1 MNNIDGVPVDKEAER
16 ELLSSLLA
24 GPDYIF
30 RIASEIK
37 PDYFYNEDY
46 RAIYTKL
53 IAKAQAEETIE
64 EITFTHGESDARQII
79 LMGLFDNAI
88 TGTTAKHW
96 ADRVRQVAYARAIY
110 NLGHTLCEQAA
121 TLENFEDADSFLR
134 GRVDEVLSKYN
145 VADTDTYNPEDID
158 KICETIQA
166 KRHNPGIH
174 GIKTLFPLFDRLVK
188 GLKIINLVTAPSG
201 FGKTA
206 LSLQWAWNV
215 GVLQRIP
222 CLYMNYEMGE
232 DELLERLLACG
243 SGVSLEKIQLGA
255 TTDAE
260 NDQVSTARAALAD
273 GKLSITGCEEK
284 TIDNTIN
291 LIHQYNSQHHIKLVF
306 IDYIGEIGLKNDEH
320 SQHTYAL
327 YGHWMQKIK
336 NACSRLEMKAVI
348 LAQLNRDGYDG
359 PPGMQNVSD
368 SMQLVHKASVAGGL
382 YMAKDGR
389 PHFKIFKNRGGPLPQ
404 AIPLLFNKSCQ
415 QISEVS
421 V

>member
-1 MNNIDGVPVDKEAER
+1 M
-16 ELLSSLLA
+16 LSSLLA

-53 IAKAQAEETIE
+53 IAKAQAGETIE

>member
-53 IAKAQAEETIE
+53 IAKAQAGETIE
-64 EITFTHGESDARQII
+64 EITFTHGESGARQII

>member
-1 MNNIDGVPVDKEAER
+1 LNNIDGVPVDKEAER

-53 IAKAQAEETIE
+53 IAKAQAGETIE

>member
-53 IAKAQAEETIE
+53 IAKAQAGETIE

-404 AIPLLFNKSCQ
+404 AIPLLFNK
-415 QISEVS
+415 
-421 V
+421 

>member
-1 MNNIDGVPVDKEAER
+1 MNNIDGIPVDKEAEQ

-53 IAKAQAEETIE
+53 IAKAQAGETIE

>member
-53 IAKAQAEETIE
+53 IAKAQAGETIE

-389 PHFKIFKNRGGPLPQ
+389 PHFKIFKNRGGPIPQ

>member
-53 IAKAQAEETIE
+53 IAKAQAGETIE

>member
-53 IAKAQAEETIE
+53 IAKAQASEDIE

-96 ADRVRQVAYARAIY
+96 ANRVRQVAYARAIY

-121 TLENFEDADSFLR
+121 TLENFENADSFLR

-145 VADTDTYNPEDID
+145 VADTDTYNPEAID

-215 GVLQRIP
+215 GVVQRIP

-306 IDYIGEIGLKNDEH
+306 IDYIGEIGLKDDEH

-336 NACSRLEMKAVI
+336 NACSSLEMKAVI

-389 PHFKIFKNRGGPLPQ
+389 PHFKIFKNRGGPIPQ

>member
-53 IAKAQAEETIE
+53 IAKAQAGETIE

-134 GRVDEVLSKYN
+134 GRVDEVLSRYN